1 MNEELTM
8 QSLLQQLE
16 RLVGN
21 AMRMP
26 VGGKLLID
34 EGTMRRLVDEM
45 RAALPD
51 GQHEAQRLA
60 GERERILADART
72 QARRIVEDAHEQA
85 GTRLDDQ
92 TVVVAARQ
100 RARDIIAESEKAASQ
115 LRADTDQYVINQFNM
130 MEARLMRVLREVQ
143 AGQRALT
150 RQQGADETPADR

>member
-1 MNEELTM
+1 M

-34 EGTMRRLVDEM
+34 EGAMRRLVDEM

-92 TVVVAARQ
+92 TVVVAHG
-100 RARDIIAESEKAASQ
+100 SEHATSLPSRRK
-115 LRADTDQYVINQFNM
+115 LRPSCGPTRISTS
-130 MEARLMRVLREVQ
+130 
-143 AGQRALT
+143 LT
-150 RQQGADETPADR
+150 SST